1 MTIEQNIYHALQKYM
16 QAYRRIEKK
25 KKRQIEVLNEIGANK
40 GAERLKKTVH
50 TNFDDALRAI
60 QRKHGASIRNYISK
74 TENENIKKQVR
85 YLANMVLR
93 HPERYSTEKEF
104 TGLCDEIGKIFS
116 SEELTYSVNK
126 PP

>member
-1 MTIEQNIYHALQKYM
+1 MTIEQNFYQALKKYM

-50 TNFDDALRAI
+50 TNFDDALREI
-60 QRKHGASIRNYISK
+60 QRKNGASIRHYTSK
-74 TENENIKKQVR
+74 IQDETSRSQVR
-85 YLANMVLR
+85 YLVNMVIR
-93 HPERYSTEKEF
+93 HPEKYSTEKEF

-116 SEELTYSVNK
+116 SEELTHSVNK

>member
-60 QRKHGASIRNYISK
+60 QRKHGASIRHYISK
-74 TENENIKKQVR
+74 IENENIKKQVR

-93 HPERYSTEKEF
+93 HPERYTTEKEF
-104 TGLCDEIGKIFS
+104 TGLCDEIRKIFS
-116 SEELTYSVNK
+116 PGLLTDAVNK

>member
-1 MTIEQNIYHALQKYM
+1 MIEQSIYQGLRRYM
-16 QAYRRIEKK
+16 QAYRRIDKK
-25 KKRQIEVLNEIGANK
+25 KKRQLEVLNEIGGK

-50 TNFDDALRAI
+50 TDFDDALRGI
-60 QRKHGASIRNYISK
+60 QRKNGATVRHYTSK
-74 TENENIKKQVR
+74 IQDETSRSQVR
-85 YLANMVLR
+85 YLVNMVIR
-93 HPERYSTEKEF
+93 HPEKYSTEKEF

>member
-1 MTIEQNIYHALQKYM
+1 MTIEQNFYQALKKYM

-50 TNFDDALRAI
+50 TNFDDALREI
-60 QRKHGASIRNYISK
+60 QRKNGASIRHYTSK
-74 TENENIKKQVR
+74 IQDETSRSQVR
-85 YLANMVLR
+85 YLVNMVIR
-93 HPERYSTEKEF
+93 HPEKYSTEKEF

-116 SEELTYSVNK
+116 SEELTNSVNK